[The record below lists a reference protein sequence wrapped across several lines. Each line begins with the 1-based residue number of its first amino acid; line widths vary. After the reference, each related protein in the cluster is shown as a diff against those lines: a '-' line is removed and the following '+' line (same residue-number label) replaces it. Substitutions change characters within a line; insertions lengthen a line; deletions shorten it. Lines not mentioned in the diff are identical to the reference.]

1 MDDKDKNLKKT
12 PLFNVHARNGARMV
26 EFGGWLMPVQY
37 SGIKEEHLAV
47 RSSAGIFDVSHMG
60 EIEVS
65 GSDALKFLEMLTP
78 NNVSRVAVGS
88 AQYNALLNEKA
99 GIIDDI
105 FVYRLA
111 ENRYLLCVNAS
122 NTEKDWAWLNENVKN
137 FHVELNDKSEQ
148 TALLAVQGPKS
159 PLILEKVAG
168 EKIAQIKRLQVAS
181 GEIGG
186 VHAIFART
194 GYTGEDGVEIFFDA
208 DKAQEVWHI
217 LMEAGKEHHLVPA
230 GLGARDTLRLEMGYP
245 LHGNDID
252 EEHTPYESNIG
263 WICKLDKG
271 DFIGKDVLV
280 RQKSEGVKEK
290 LTGAVLSDKG
300 VPRHGYDVLSPS
312 GEKIG
317 VVTSGTMSPS
327 LGEGIALVRILAQY
341 ADDGMEIYIQVREKM
356 RRALTKRP
364 PFYKRADGQ

>member
-1 MDDKDKNLKKT
+1 MDSNEKILKKT
-12 PLFNVHARNGARMV
+12 PLFGIHVKSGARMV

-47 RSSAGIFDVSHMG
+47 RSSVGIFDVSHMG

-65 GSDALKFLEMLTP
+65 GLDALAFLQHLTP
-78 NNVSRVAVGS
+78 NDVSRIPTGF

-105 FVYRLA
+105 FIYRL
-111 ENRYLLCVNAS
+111 EDNRYLLCVNAS
-122 NTEKDWAWLNENVKN
+122 NTGKDWLWLNEKATG
-137 FHVELNDKSEQ
+137 FRVELNDKSAQ

-159 PLILEKVAG
+159 SLIMEKTAG
-168 EKIAQIKRLQVAS
+168 MKIAGIKRLQVAE

-186 VHAIFART
+186 IRAVFART
-194 GYTGEDGVEIFFDA
+194 GYTGEDGFEIFFDA
-208 DKAQEVWHI
+208 AQAEKVWELLI
-217 LMEAGKEHHLVPA
+217 EAGKEHGLVPA

-252 EEHTPYESNIG
+252 EEHTPFESNIG
-263 WICKLDKG
+263 WICKLEKG

-290 LTGAVLSDKG
+290 LTGAVLTDKG
-300 VPRHGYDVLSPS
+300 VPRHGYEVLSPD

-327 LGEGIALVRILAQY
+327 LGEGIALVRIRSEY
-341 ADDGMEIYIQVREKM
+341 VGEGREIYIQVRDK
-356 RRALTKRP
+356 RRKALTKTP
-364 PFYKRADGQ
+364 PFCKK